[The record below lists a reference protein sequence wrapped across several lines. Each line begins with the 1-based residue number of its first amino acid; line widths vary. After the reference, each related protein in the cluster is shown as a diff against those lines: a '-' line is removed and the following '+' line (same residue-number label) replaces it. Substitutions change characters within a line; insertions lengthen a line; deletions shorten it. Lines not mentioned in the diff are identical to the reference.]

1 MTDMAQFVFD
11 FYQSKLKLWNSIKK
25 NDEKIEQDN
34 IREEN
39 KRKLDEEEKII
50 REKLNDAARKST
62 NKLLKTL
69 SIESDSSSSGDSNTE
84 EELK

>member
-1 MTDMAQFVFD
+1 MSDMAQFVFD

-25 NDEKIEQDN
+25 NDEKVEQEN

-39 KRKLDEEEKII
+39 KRKLDEEEKMI